1 MEIYKQLNTVW
12 PSYMKKTFFLTNIE
26 TRLIDTKKLIKIV
39 VKTEAEEINNG
50 SNYKGYKGGEEEK
63 INDITVYI

>member
-1 MEIYKQLNTVW
+1 
-12 PSYMKKTFFLTNIE
+12 MKKTFFLTNIE

-39 VKTEAEEINNG
+39 VKTEADEINHNSNHN

-63 INDITVYI
+63 INDITIYI

>member
-39 VKTEAEEINNG
+39 VKTEADEINHN
-50 SNYKGYKGGEEEK
+50 SNHKGYKGGEEEK
-63 INDITVYI
+63 INDITIYI